1 VQKILQKYKELQDII
16 AILGMDE
23 LSESD
28 KRTVYRAKKIQKFF
42 TQPLFVAKEMKR
54 LMGKAIH
61 NQQMIRDGDHLLVAV
76 SGGKDSLSLLWL
88 LRERIER
95 IPVEYRIT
103 AVHVDPGFG
112 ADSAGRM
119 ASFFST
125 NGFDYKVLKSDIGPK
140 AHGPDN
146 RENPCFLCS
155 RMRRKLLFQL
165 AGEIGCNRIAF
176 GHHKDDVIET
186 FFLNVF
192 YGASISTMLP
202 VQELFKGKLTLIRPL
217 YLIDQDLIQR
227 YVRSM
232 GWNRIE
238 LGCPS
243 AGSSKREEI
252 RNMLK
257 SFYRSNRKIKGNIF
271 HALQNVN
278 PEYLL

>member
-1 VQKILQKYKELQDII
+1 MAGRSRPALHFAGEDITDGVG
-16 AILGMDE
+16 LG
-23 LSESD
+23 
-28 KRTVYRAKKIQKFF
+28 
-42 TQPLFVAKEMKR
+42 FVEKEMKR

-61 NQQMIRDGDHLLVAV
+61 NHQMIQEGDHLLVAV

-88 LRERIER
+88 LRERIQR
-95 IPVEYRIT
+95 IPIRYRIT

-112 ADSAGRM
+112 KDSAAQM

-125 NGFDYKVLKSDIGPK
+125 HGFNYRVVETRIGLD

-146 RENPCFLCS
+146 RENPCFLCA
-155 RMRRKLLFQL
+155 RMRRKLLFEL
-165 AGEIGCNRIAF
+165 AEEIGCNRIAF
-176 GHHKDDVIET
+176 GHHKDDIIET

-202 VQELFKGKLTLIRPL
+202 VQTFFGGELIAIRPL
-217 YLIDQDLIQR
+217 YLIDEDLIRR
-227 YVRSM
+227 YAKAM

-243 AGSSKREEI
+243 AESSKRKEI
-252 RNMLK
+252 KNLLQGL
-257 SFYRSNRKIKGNIF
+257 YRSNQKVKGNIF

-278 PEYLL
+278 PDYLL